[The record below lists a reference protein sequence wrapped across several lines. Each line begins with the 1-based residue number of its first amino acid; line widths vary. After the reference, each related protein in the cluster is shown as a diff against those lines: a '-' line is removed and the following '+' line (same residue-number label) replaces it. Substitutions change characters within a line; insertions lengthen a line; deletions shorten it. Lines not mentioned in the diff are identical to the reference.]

1 MESVRERDSQDIVRG
16 ASSPPIFVG
25 FSGQVPPSC
34 PETRGLACVESLYGW
49 GMQLDRVWIPPSI
62 PLDEPVYRAFESFTT
77 NNFEGEVV
85 FIKETKTDIGQIQQG
100 QEDQSEGEAEQEEA
114 NGEGK
119 T

>member
-34 PETRGLACVESLYGW
+34 PETHVE
-49 GMQLDRVWIPPSI
+49 
-62 PLDEPVYRAFESFTT
+62 T

-85 FIKETKTDIGQIQQG
+85 FIKETVTDIGQIQQG
-100 QEDQSEGEAEQEEA
+100 QEDTSEGEAEQEEA